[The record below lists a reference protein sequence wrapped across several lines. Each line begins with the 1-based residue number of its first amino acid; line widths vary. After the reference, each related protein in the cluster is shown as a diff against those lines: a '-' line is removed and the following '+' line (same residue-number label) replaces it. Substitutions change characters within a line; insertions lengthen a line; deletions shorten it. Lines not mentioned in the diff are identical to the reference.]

1 MGHFPLSP
9 VIVWEF
15 QVSTF
20 CQYLVVSIFVLTNPL
35 GLSWYLS
42 VFICSSFI
50 ADDIEH
56 FLLCLRIICT
66 TSFAHFKTLFYFV
79 LWLIYTDSLCVLIMI
94 SFSDVECMY
103 VCVWVYVRHLW
114 LIYSFSTVF
123 SSGSFMAL
131 AFTLM
136 SMIHKALE
144 KTKENILGGWYAVLF
159 RLDTK
164 ALTVFKQ
171 SASLDL
177 IKI

>member
-1 MGHFPLSP
+1 
-9 VIVWEF
+9 
-15 QVSTF
+15 
-20 CQYLVVSIFVLTNPL
+20 
-35 GLSWYLS
+35 
-42 VFICSSFI
+42 
-50 ADDIEH
+50 
-56 FLLCLRIICT
+56 
-66 TSFAHFKTLFYFV
+66 
-79 LWLIYTDSLCVLIMI
+79 
-94 SFSDVECMY
+94 
-103 VCVWVYVRHLW
+103 
-114 LIYSFSTVF
+114 
-123 SSGSFMAL
+123 MAL